1 MSPETEFPG
10 GGEAIRTLS
19 LLWSRQRQPTRGPKP
34 GLSVDS
40 IVAAAI
46 DLADAEGLGALS
58 MRRVADRLGVGT
70 MSLYTYVPA
79 KAELLDLMVDAVFGE
94 HVEALQS
101 IDGGRAEAAWRGTV
115 EAQARAGWDLYL
127 RHPWML
133 HVASTRSV
141 LGPNEM
147 TVFELALR
155 AFVGLGLSGRHMLA
169 ATSLVSTYVRG
180 AARAA
185 AEAVE
190 APKATGK
197 TDTEWWLE
205 RAPLLDEMEVFDP
218 ERFPT
223 VIAVGEDGGYDV
235 SSTEHEY
242 MLQYAIDD
250 FEFGLQRVLDGLAAF
265 IDARATKAPTSRR
278 RSRST

>member
-1 MSPETEFPG
+1 VSPATEFPG
-10 GGEAIRTLS
+10 QGEAKRSLS

-40 IVAAAI
+40 IVSAAI
-46 DLADAEGLGALS
+46 ELADAEGLAALS
-58 MRRVADRLGVGT
+58 MRRVAERLGVGT

-94 HVEALQS
+94 HVEGLQV
-101 IDGGRAEAAWRGTV
+101 IEAQRDAAFWRRTL
-115 EAQARAGWDLYL
+115 ESQARAGWDLYL

-133 HVASTRSV
+133 GVASTRSV

-147 TVFELALR
+147 TVFELSLR
-155 AFVGLGLSGRHMLA
+155 AVSGLGLSGREMLA
-169 ATSLVSTYVRG
+169 ATSLVATYVRG

-185 AEAVE
+185 AEAIE
-190 APKATGK
+190 APTATGK

-205 RAPLLDEMEVFDP
+205 RAPLLDEMQVFDP

-223 VIAVGEDGGYDV
+223 VIAVGEDGGYEV
-235 SSTEHEY
+235 SSNEHEY

-250 FEFGLQRVLDGLAAF
+250 FEFGLQRVLDGLGK
-265 IDARATKAPTSRR
+265 IIERRA
-278 RSRST
+278 RSTNVPERSVD